1 MCPFVLQGEESTV
14 LLDGNSE
21 VGLMGSKVVRVS
33 SVSGSLTI
41 WAKCKRKK
49 KRSRNTANQWGS
61 YAKHDQLLAV
71 FILIDI

>member
-1 MCPFVLQGEESTV
+1 MCPFLLQGEESTV

-49 KRSRNTANQWGS
+49 KGPEI
-61 YAKHDQLLAV
+61 LLISGATMQNMIN
-71 FILIDI
+71 FLLFLFL